1 MSGAA
6 ACAWRWV
13 DGDLVLQLYV
23 QPKASRDQFVGLHCD
38 AVKLAITAPPVD
50 GKANAH
56 VIKLLAQ
63 WFDVAKS
70 QIELQRGELNRH
82 KQLMIRRPRQ
92 IPAAL
97 TALGL
102 PPAN

>member
-1 MSGAA
+1 MSATA
-6 ACAWRWV
+6 SAWRWV
-13 DGDLVLQLYV
+13 DGDLILQIYV
-23 QPKASRDQFVGLHCD
+23 QPKASRDQVVGLHCD

-82 KQLMIRRPRQ
+82 KQLRIHQPKT

-102 PPAN
+102 PPA

>member
-1 MSGAA
+1 MTTAA
-6 ACAWRWV
+6 PWRWI
-13 DGDLVLQLYV
+13 GKDLQLQLYV

-56 VIKLLAQ
+56 VIKLLAG

-70 QIELQRGELNRH
+70 QVDIQRGELSRH
-82 KQLMIRRPRQ
+82 KQLLIRAPGQ
-92 IPAAL
+92 IPPAL
-97 TALGL
+97 IALGL
-102 PPAN
+102 PTAN

>member
-1 MSGAA
+1 MSSAA
-6 ACAWRWV
+6 SAWRWA
-13 DGDLVLQLYV
+13 DGDLILQIYV
-23 QPKASRDQFVGLHCD
+23 QPKASRDQVVGLHCD
-38 AVKLAITAPPVD
+38 AVKVAITAPPVD

-82 KQLMIRRPRQ
+82 KQLLIRQPKT

-102 PPAN
+102 PPA

>member
-1 MSGAA
+1 M
-6 ACAWRWV
+6 
-13 DGDLVLQLYV
+13 
-23 QPKASRDQFVGLHCD
+23 QPKASRDQVVGLHCD
-38 AVKLAITAPPVD
+38 AVKVAITAPPVD

-82 KQLMIRRPRQ
+82 KQLLIRQPKT

-102 PPAN
+102 PLG

>member
-1 MSGAA
+1 MSSATS
-6 ACAWRWV
+6 AWRYAA
-13 DGDLVLQLYV
+13 GDLILQIYV
-23 QPKASRDQFVGLHCD
+23 QPKASRDQVVGLHCD
-38 AVKLAITAPPVD
+38 AVKVAITAPPVD

-82 KQLMIRRPRQ
+82 KQLLIRQPKT

-102 PPAN
+102 PPA

>member
-1 MSGAA
+1 MSSAA
-6 ACAWRWV
+6 SAWRWV
-13 DGDLVLQLYV
+13 DGDLILQIYV
-23 QPKASRDQFVGLHCD
+23 QPKASRDQVVGLHCD
-38 AVKLAITAPPVD
+38 AVKVAITAPPVD

-82 KQLMIRRPRQ
+82 KQLLIRQPKT

-102 PPAN
+102 PPA

>member
-1 MSGAA
+1 MSAA
-6 ACAWRWV
+6 ASAWCWV
-13 DGDLVLQLYV
+13 DGDLILQIYV
-23 QPKASRDQFVGLHCD
+23 QPKASRDQVVGLHCD
-38 AVKLAITAPPVD
+38 AIKLAITAPPVD

-82 KQLMIRRPRQ
+82 KQLRIRQPKI

-97 TALGL
+97 MALGL
-102 PPAN
+102 PPA